1 MERDFSEGIKRDLA
15 EVKFLIHDMR
25 IEKFINDVIHFHV
38 TLNTDLEIYDIEAVA
53 QLHSDDV
60 SELKKQAKILRKAL
74 QAYSN
79 GVKSFSP
86 AHTILEAANSYIQT
100 IQDTCKLIIDPL
112 WGRFDKVISFLPK
125 ESRSVRGARHYRND
139 LRWICGVYYRI
150 EHFLAEREGAETYEI
165 FDLSV
170 DVKDFTDTVIR
181 GYVTEKSSSRVDIYF
196 GTLDPAVVGGN
207 RHRLR
212 RMLFNLVMNA
222 VDAMSNQPVGTLRIS
237 VETRDKTAFLSVTD
251 DGTGMTQEKQ
261 AQLLSDKATLDGEL
275 HSLGFVFVRQ
285 TVADLQG
292 ELKIDSRPGA
302 GTTIMVA
309 VPFMPDKV
317 APEPKPSKCAKF
329 KLFLEDEEEPQ
340 PRAPV
345 AGVDP
350 DGEPVKAATFT
361 VGAEQI
367 GEIIL
372 RDHATSG
379 ARVRGCLFAIALD
392 DKGAID
398 TFSHRPYEE
407 MQDLAHEDLTPM
419 FYQAIV
425 RGRYED
431 NDRREPELIL
441 KNPSVPREYFEFKNV
456 DEREYSAE
464 KYNVMVRDDYI
475 RIARLLIETGLSPQT
490 IVHATALQQLFPD
503 YDTCFEAE
511 PFALELLAKQALAK

>member
-1 MERDFSEGIKRDLA
+1 MEKDYGEGIKRDLA

-38 TLNTDLEIYDIEAVA
+38 TLNTDLEIYDIELVA

-60 SELKKQAKILRKAL
+60 SELKKQAKVLRKAL
-74 QAYSN
+74 QVYSN
-79 GVKSFSP
+79 AVKSFSP
-86 AHTILEAANSYIQT
+86 PHTILDAANSYIQT

-125 ESRSVRGARHYRND
+125 ESRSVKGARHYRND

-150 EHFLAEREGAETYEI
+150 QHFLGEREGVEIYEI
-165 FDLSV
+165 FDLGA
-170 DVKDFTDTVIR
+170 DVKDFTDNVIR

-196 GTLDPAVVGGN
+196 DKLESTVVGGN

-237 VETRDKTAFLSVTD
+237 VETRDKIAFLSVSD
-251 DGTGMTQEKQ
+251 DGAGMPQDKV

-285 TVADLQG
+285 TVMDLQG

-302 GTTIMVA
+302 GTTITVA
-309 VPFMPDKV
+309 LPFMPDKV
-317 APEPKPSKCAKF
+317 APQPKPSKCAKF
-329 KLFLEDEEEPQ
+329 KLFLENEEEPA
-340 PRAPV
+340 PTPV
-345 AGVDP
+345 AASDS
-350 DGEPVKAATFT
+350 DGKPTKSTAFAL
-361 VGAEQI
+361 GAEQI
-367 GEIIL
+367 GELIK
-372 RDHATSG
+372 RDHEISG
-379 ARVRGCLFAIALD
+379 AQVKGCIFVIALD
-392 DKGAID
+392 GTGAID

-407 MQDLAHEDLTPM
+407 TQDLPHEDLSPM
-419 FYQAIV
+419 FYQAV
-425 RGRYED
+425 HRGRYED
-431 NDRREPELIL
+431 NDRKQPELIL
-441 KNPSVPREYFEFKNV
+441 KNPQVPREYFEFRNV

-490 IVHATALQQLFPD
+490 VVHATALKQLFPD
-503 YDTCFEAE
+503 YDTCFETE
-511 PFALELLAKQALAK
+511 PFALEVLARQALAK